1 VVLSNKKSLASVSS
15 PASEGKGVQEG
26 DVDVQDVVWRDHPA
40 CLCVFSRH
48 RELQIGPVFGQ
59 DQAVLRRLTL
69 GGRIVRTF
77 FAATSP
83 NVRELRVINGRFQAK
98 SQDDSLFPISQVSAS
113 SAWARDSETLLTPDC
128 AAAATGP
135 GPVITSYQQVI
146 TSNLQGHV
154 DINLQST
161 APSLLGSLCR
171 VTVVPFRPAH
181 QTGKQDGYPTNL
193 DRLTYFQTHG
203 ELHKGPCTFSLP
215 GTNNLPRHLCT
226 PAATSYLRFIMDAQR
241 PWPHFVQLNGLPD
254 QMPEVAKDRERLE
267 VSLPSSKCFAEAHA
281 SSIWAVSSAPAG
293 PAIVG
298 FYHFFLTPAVTPD
311 DSTPGFSTPASPAEV
326 DHGFLRIPGACYVA
340 VDNRKA
346 EAERDLDNG
355 ALVLRYLHMGHN

>member
-1 VVLSNKKSLASVSS
+1 VPLRFQ
-15 PASEGKGVQEG
+15 PAPRAPEQRAG
-26 DVDVQDVVWRDHPA
+26 
-40 CLCVFSRH
+40 
-48 RELQIGPVFGQ
+48 
-59 DQAVLRRLTL
+59 
-69 GGRIVRTF
+69 VRTRPGRSSQ
-77 FAATSP
+77 THTGRP
-83 NVRELRVINGRFQAK
+83 NRSYLFCSNQSQRARV
-98 SQDDSLFPISQVSAS
+98 
-113 SAWARDSETLLTPDC
+113 
-128 AAAATGP
+128 
-135 GPVITSYQQVI
+135 TSYQREVSGQVTGRLSVPYQSSFGELRMGPRLRDTLDTGLCCSSQGRGQLSQVI
-146 TSNLQGHV
+146 YKLSQVIYKVMSTSIYNLPH
-154 DINLQST
+154 
-161 APSLLGSLCR
+161 R
-171 VTVVPFRPAH
+171 HFWVPFAVSQWFPFVQHIR
-181 QTGKQDGYPTNL
+181 QGKQDGYPTNL

-281 SSIWAVSSAPAG
+281 SSTWAVSSAPAG

-298 FYHFFLTPAVTPD
+298 FYHFLTPAVTPE

>member
-1 VVLSNKKSLASVSS
+1 MSTSIYNL
-15 PASEGKGVQEG
+15 P
-26 DVDVQDVVWRDHPA
+26 H
-40 CLCVFSRH
+40 RH
-48 RELQIGPVFGQ
+48 F
-59 DQAVLRRLTL
+59 
-69 GGRIVRTF
+69 
-77 FAATSP
+77 
-83 NVRELRVINGRFQAK
+83 
-98 SQDDSLFPISQVSAS
+98 
-113 SAWARDSETLLTPDC
+113 W
-128 AAAATGP
+128 
-135 GPVITSYQQVI
+135 
-146 TSNLQGHV
+146 
-154 DINLQST
+154 
-161 APSLLGSLCR
+161 
-171 VTVVPFRPAH
+171 VPFAVSQWFPFVQHIR
-181 QTGKQDGYPTNL
+181 QGKQDGYPTNL

-281 SSIWAVSSAPAG
+281 SSTWAVSSAPAG

-346 EAERDLDNG
+346 EAARDLDNG

>member
-1 VVLSNKKSLASVSS
+1 M
-15 PASEGKGVQEG
+15 QEG
-26 DVDVQDVVWRDHPA
+26 DVDVHDVVWRDHPA

-48 RELQIGPVFGQ
+48 RELHNKGPVFGS
-59 DQAVLRRLTL
+59 RP
-69 GGRIVRTF
+69 GRSSQTHTGRPNRTF

-83 NVRELRVINGRFQAK
+83 NVREIQVINGRFQAK

-113 SAWARDSETLLTPDC
+113 STWARDSETLLTPDC
-128 AAAATGP
+128 AAAARAGASYLQ
-135 GPVITSYQQVI
+135 VITSYLQVV

-161 APSLLGSLCR
+161 APSLLGSLCPLPQWF
-171 VTVVPFRPAH
+171 PFVQHIR
-181 QTGKQDGYPTNL
+181 QGKQDGYPTNL

-241 PWPHFVQLNGLPD
+241 PWPHYVQLNGLPD

-281 SSIWAVSSAPAG
+281 SSTWAVSSALPAQPPLG
-293 PAIVG
+293 
-298 FYHFFLTPAVTPD
+298 
-311 DSTPGFSTPASPAEV
+311 STTS
-326 DHGFLRIPGACYVA
+326 
-340 VDNRKA
+340 
-346 EAERDLDNG
+346 
-355 ALVLRYLHMGHN
+355 